1 MYERSNE
8 IMSVWKI
15 QEVSGNNWISIL
27 AIYAVLAEVEFSLNS
42 AATILPDN
50 QW

>member
-1 MYERSNE
+1 
-8 IMSVWKI
+8 MSVWKI

-27 AIYAVLAEVEFSLNS
+27 AILAKNYAVLAEVEFSLNS